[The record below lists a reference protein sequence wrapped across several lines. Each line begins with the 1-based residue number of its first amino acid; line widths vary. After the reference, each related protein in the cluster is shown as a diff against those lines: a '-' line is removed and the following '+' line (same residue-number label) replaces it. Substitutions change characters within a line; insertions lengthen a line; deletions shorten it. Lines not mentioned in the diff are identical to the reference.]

1 MTSILTKSVS
11 ACLALHVALVMWA
24 QTLSHTLV

>member
-11 ACLALHVALVMWA
+11 ACLALHVALIIWA
-24 QTLSHTLV
+24 QTLSHAMA

>member
-11 ACLALHVALVMWA
+11 ACLALHIALVLWA
-24 QTLSHTLV
+24 QTLSQTMV